1 MGEQARE
8 NFKLY
13 QSALRSVPRFTAGQ
27 NELFRNFERSYRVWF
42 AASRMHE
49 IADVNSQKLGLLS
62 ALHGAASRAIDICG
76 PGSAAFTAAVD
87 HDAFLIRIR
96 SVFLPASESNL
107 SRLEFE
113 NYKQSVDQPIS
124 DYATTKLAL
133 YHAAETDV
141 ARRSYQYFRNEVIKG
156 VYSNYIKDEVIRLA
170 PTDEQGL
177 LEALQTAMGRARESY
192 TLGCGTVTSLDGLAS
207 TSRTFSA
214 STSHG
219 HRYDAVEDM
228 DIGKMSDQ
236 RCYHCHRK
244 GHLSK
249 YCRVKR
255 QSTGSHGTKT
265 QDRNGRKCHYCDKE
279 GHYIAQCHK
288 KQRDEETNPSKKVKS
303 QQKYHDNKKKW
314 KKYPPKGVKSTK
326 EDQEKEETSEEDDIS
341 EESEVEDLVNMLTI
355 QDFPQEAGAARK
367 VSCHRN

>member
-1 MGEQARE
+1 MAEAARE
-8 NFKLY
+8 HFKLY

-255 QSTGSHGTKT
+255 QSTGSHGTKP